1 MSFSPNRL
9 PETVSGVLL
18 ALLSTALFTLV
29 GVLVRLLSEGIDLFQ
44 ILLFRQV
51 VFVALLLPAMARSID
66 LLIKPQRPG
75 LHLLRISGAFCAL
88 YLGFVTVSNIPLA
101 DATALG
107 FSQVLFVALISGVCL
122 SEPVGRSRWF
132 TLLAGFTGVM
142 LVVQPV
148 FSQTPLLFLLSG
160 LGGALGAA
168 VAVVCV
174 RKIAQSES
182 RVVLLAYQALFVGL
196 LALAPGLISWQ
207 WPALHEWGL
216 LLAVGVISSLAQW
229 LGVTAYKQGEANV
242 IANVEYAKMLYA
254 VLFGYWFFSEIPDA
268 LALAG
273 MVLIVAS
280 AIWPLVI
287 RALHKS
293 PL

>member
-1 MSFSPNRL
+1 MDRYLS
-9 PETVSGVLL
+9 TTTKGVFL

-29 GVLVRLLSEGIDLFQ
+29 GVLVRLLNESIDLFQ
-44 ILLFRQV
+44 ILLSRQI
-51 VFVALLLPAMARSID
+51 VFIALLTPAMLRSID
-66 LLIKPQRPG
+66 LLIKPQRPA

-88 YLGFVTVSNIPLA
+88 YLGFFTVSNIPLA

-107 FSQVLFVALISGVCL
+107 FTQVLFVALISGLFL
-122 SEPVGRSRWF
+122 SERVNRSRWF
-132 TLLAGFTGVM
+132 TILVGFAGVI

-148 FSQTPLLFLLSG
+148 FSDTPLLFLLSG

-168 VAVVCV
+168 IAVVCV
-174 RKIAQSES
+174 REIAQSES
-182 RVVLLAYQALFVGL
+182 RVVLLAYQAIFVGL
-196 LALAPGLISWQ
+196 IALVPSLMVWQ
-207 WPALHEWGL
+207 WPTLSEWGL

-229 LGVTAYKQGEANV
+229 LGVTAYKLGEANV
-242 IANVEYAKMLYA
+242 IANVEYAKMLYS
-254 VLFGYWFFSEIPDA
+254 VLFGYWFFTEIPNA

-273 MVLIVAS
+273 MVLIIAS

-287 RALHKS
+287 KALNRS